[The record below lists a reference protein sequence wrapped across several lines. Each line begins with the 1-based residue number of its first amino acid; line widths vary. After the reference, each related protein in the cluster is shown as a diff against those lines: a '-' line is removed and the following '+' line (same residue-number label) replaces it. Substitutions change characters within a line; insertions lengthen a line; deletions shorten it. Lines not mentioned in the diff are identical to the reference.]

1 MQATLSAAITYL
13 ATILTAFLHT
23 WTPVERALGVLAVG
37 LALAAVGGRVLA
49 QVLRVA
55 ILCAAVL
62 VAAKM
67 AGVKVG

>member
-1 MQATLSAAITYL
+1 MTAQATAAITYL
-13 ATILTAFLHT
+13 SALLTALLHT
-23 WTPVERALGVLAVG
+23 WTPAERAVGVLAAG

-67 AGVKVG
+67 AGVGL